1 MKRAPATTILLI
13 AALTVFGASRVHATN
28 GCILD
33 AKGEY
38 KDCQASCTED
48 FQVAKDACINKDHL
62 CVEACRSDREDCT
75 EATGLDA
82 ALQQCATTL
91 HHAIQACNGDENCI
105 EQAQVVGFECRLEAN
120 KAAAPALKACRTAF
134 RGCVKVCP
142 PGSGPVDDPKA
153 CKMTAKQTFAAC
165 QAQCKDDFQTVKDAC
180 HGKSHACV
188 DGCRVDRDNCD
199 VPVQAQLDAAV
210 AACNATKTTAI
221 QNCNAIFPPGS
232 QALADCI
239 FNAKVNAFLCRED
252 AQEAAAPGFQAC
264 RQSFISCVQ
273 GCPASP
279 SGAFLD

>member
-1 MKRAPATTILLI
+1 
-13 AALTVFGASRVHATN
+13 VFGTSRVHATN

-62 CVEACRSDREDCT
+62 CVEACRSDREDCR
-75 EATGLDA
+75 EATGIDA

-91 HHAIQACNGDENCI
+91 HQAIQACNGDEMCI
-105 EQAQVVGFECRLEAN
+105 ERAQVAGFECRLQAN

-134 RGCVKVCP
+134 KACVNVCP

-153 CKMTAKQTFAAC
+153 CKIAAKATFATC
-165 QAQCKDDFQTVKDAC
+165 EGDCKNTFQIEKDAC
-180 HGKSHACV
+180 HHKSHTCV
-188 DGCRVDRDNCD
+188 DGCRINRENCD
-199 VPVQAQLDAAV
+199 APVQAQLDASV
-210 AACNATKTTAI
+210 AACDATKTAAI
-221 QNCNAIFPPGS
+221 QACNG
-232 QALADCI
+232 DENCI

-252 AQEAAAPGFQAC
+252 AREVAAPGFQAC
-264 RQSFISCVQ
+264 GQSFISCVQ